1 MANIMDYLDWRGDLT
16 FLRSPFNEVDS
27 MILCM
32 LCCVDFTGYVP
43 APGEDRCG
51 VLKEAAARYFEEHDV
66 RETLGVLIPAEV
78 LPMFQKMAGTARFGD
93 LLLSDA
99 VNTVDEER
107 EEQFSALCVTL
118 PDGTKNVIFRGTD
131 DTLVAWKENFNMS
144 VCDTVPAQSDA
155 LSYLLA
161 VARRGKF
168 PLRVCGHSKGGN
180 LAVFAA
186 MHCPPDIQARILQV
200 YNSDGP
206 GFRRSVLDEPGYQN
220 IRRKIVTLVPQS
232 STVGMLLSHSEEYEV
247 VRSTKLSGPFQHN
260 GFTWEVLGTSF
271 IRCADLNFRARLFDK
286 TFKAWL
292 EGLSLQQRRECVD
305 ALFDI
310 LTSTG
315 ARTLRD
321 LNENRL
327 RKALEL
333 ARNTRRLESE
343 GQRILYEALSL
354 LLRQYLRNVKAALP
368 KPTYV
373 LRGVL
378 ETVRRPGLRK
388 DESSAQKRK
397 IRIAAAR
404 RRSDPNEE
412 NK

>member
-16 FLRSPFNEVDS
+16 FFRSPFNEVDS

-43 APGEDRCG
+43 APGENRG
-51 VLKEAAARYFEEHDV
+51 EVLKEVAARYFEVHDV
-66 RETLGVLIPAEV
+66 SETLGVLTPAEV
-78 LPMFQKMAGTARFGD
+78 LPMFHKMAGTARFGG
-93 LLLSDA
+93 LLLSAA

-131 DTLVAWKENFNMS
+131 DTIVAWKENFNMS
-144 VCDTVPAQSDA
+144 VFDTVPAQSDA

-161 VARRGKF
+161 VARGGQA

-186 MHCPPDIQARILQV
+186 MHCPPDIQARILNI

-206 GFRRSVLDEPGYQN
+206 GFRQPVLDDPGYQN
-220 IRRKIVTLVPQS
+220 IRQKITTLVPQS

-271 IRCADLNFRARLFDK
+271 IRRPDLSFRGRLFDQ
-286 TFKAWL
+286 TFKVWL
-292 EGLSLQQRRECVD
+292 EGLSLEQRRECVD

-327 RKALEL
+327 RKALDL
-333 ARNTRRLESE
+333 ARNSRRLEPE
-343 GQRILYEALSL
+343 GQHILSEALSL
-354 LLRQYLRNVKAALP
+354 LLRQYLRNMTASLP

-378 ETVRRPGLRK
+378 ETVRLPGLKK
-388 DESSAQKRK
+388 DDAPAEKRQISNAATQKRK
-397 IRIAAAR
+397 K
-404 RRSDPNEE
+404 PKKE